1 MNYEN
6 KRCQMIIGAILNIGI
21 LVGAGWLEPGTAQVG
36 TVPSLLGGLILGFEY
51 PLVEVPVGGTVTT
64 MGHVNRVS
72 NPRTI
77 TLMIDSEKGGFPSGS
92 EVMITPNVLDV
103 TEPDRS
109 LEYASQAFQVT
120 IKMPEGLQPGRYSVS
135 VKAKDE
141 ISEVENVLFVAVEG
155 GR

>member
-1 MNYEN
+1 MNYQI
-6 KRCQMIIGAILNIGI
+6 KRWQMVVGAALSIGI
-21 LVGAGWLEPGTAQVG
+21 LVVAGWFDCGAAQMGTLQ
-36 TVPSLLGGLILGFEY
+36 PPLGGMILGFEQS
-51 PLVEVPVGGTVTT
+51 LVQTSGSTVTAV
-64 MGHVNRVS
+64 GYVNRVS

-77 TLMIDSEKGGFPSGS
+77 SLIVDMEKGGLPPGS
-92 EVMITPNVLDV
+92 EITIEPNMLNV